1 MKKKIFLLVTLFLLV
16 IMFVVSCKGK
26 SAKDEVVKYCEAMK
40 RFDYQEMAK
49 LTGKE
54 LDTMDM
60 STFDNKYVKDILNN
74 IKSNAKKIKYKI
86 EEEKVEDGIA
96 YVKVKFE
103 YIDLSYVFGQAFAD
117 LLKQSLALAFSGET
131 EEDKMTK
138 VFIDLFMKYV
148 KNNKEEKKEKTIEF
162 TCTNDNSK
170 WVISSLDMKEML
182 DVISGGITSAL
193 SNLSNIFSK

>member
-16 IMFVVSCKGK
+16 IMCVVSCKGK
-26 SAKDEVVKYCEAMK
+26 YAKDEIVKYCEAMK

-60 STFDNKYVKDILNN
+60 STFDNKYVKEIFNN

-103 YIDLSYVFGQAFAD
+103 YIDLSYAFGQAFAD

-131 EEDKMTK
+131 DEDKMTK
-138 VFIDLFMKYV
+138 VFIDLFMKHV